1 MYVCLLHFCVPWFV
15 SKAWVMFPPGE
26 TIWFIKFESSKDPRW
41 TPESSKDP
49 RSTPESS
56 KDPRSTPSKTSSNLS
71 YCDCQSWN
79 CSFCQSCSSCP
90 TRSIGAASVFAFLR
104 SQQKR
109 SFYLDQLLFYKK
121 MTRIPYPS
129 KKRKLYAKIMESAVL
144 DTTQDFKKKDVVKR
158 SWLETLESL
167 AASLLGMEGVTG
179 IFFIGW
185 EWRTL
190 KKAVIAKPRGRK
202 HLSKLQFSNNLH
214 WKQVCQIHR
223 KSSRVVSSK
232 FKPPWLHMDHNSS
245 RYESQKELDRAQW
258 PVPNWLLLVV
268 HPWQSGWSWRFHNQL
283 WSGTWS
289 HPWIASFSYTHHYTS
304 PNVKGFWYK

>member
-90 TRSIGAASVFAFLR
+90 TRSIGAPSVFAFLR

-121 MTRIPYPS
+121 MTRITYPS

-144 DTTQDFKKKDVVKR
+144 DTTQDLKKKRCCEILTWNTWVTCSQSPRNGRGHGHLLHRLGVKD
-158 SWLETLESL
+158 LQESCH
-167 AASLLGMEGVTG
+167 S
-179 IFFIGW
+179 
-185 EWRTL
+185 
-190 KKAVIAKPRGRK
+190 
-202 HLSKLQFSNNLH
+202 
-214 WKQVCQIHR
+214 
-223 KSSRVVSSK
+223 
-232 FKPPWLHMDHNSS
+232 
-245 RYESQKELDRAQW
+245 
-258 PVPNWLLLVV
+258 
-268 HPWQSGWSWRFHNQL
+268 
-283 WSGTWS
+283 
-289 HPWIASFSYTHHYTS
+289 
-304 PNVKGFWYK
+304 